1 MNIERFPN
9 MIYQVVGE
17 EEEGV
22 EMKNR
27 KERRRRGRGRRG
39 GNRKKY
45 LPFVEGLICTR
56 HMSQS
61 QRI

>member
-27 KERRRRGRGRRG
+27 KERRRRGRRG

-45 LPFVEGLICTR
+45 LPFIEGLMCAR
-56 HMSQS
+56 H
-61 QRI
+61 R